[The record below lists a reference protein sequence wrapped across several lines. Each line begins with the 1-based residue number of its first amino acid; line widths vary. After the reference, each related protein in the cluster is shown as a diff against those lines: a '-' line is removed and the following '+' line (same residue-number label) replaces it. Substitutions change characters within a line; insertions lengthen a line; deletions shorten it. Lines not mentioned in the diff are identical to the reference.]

1 MVSRRYLIENSVTII
16 VPAWN
21 ESKVISKTCEF
32 LRKLKLPFQ
41 YSELIF
47 IAGGNDNTFELCKE
61 AKLENFKKVI
71 VLRQFPKDYKSG
83 ALIKGINKSKG
94 DFITIIDADTFVS
107 SNLIMQ
113 IVNSLKKFDVV
124 NCNYL
129 PLIRKGFW
137 HDYYIMRKLIWSKNP
152 QDLPSLFGASTISLK
167 RKIVDRI
174 GTENFFTKKSTAG
187 IDYYMGL
194 VLKKNKINIGYVED
208 VKVITPRPASLFEF
222 IKDQSRWST
231 AFFKLHQ
238 NEKKLIFVTL
248 VLSLLSFIFPLF
260 IFLLNFNKIRKTKTG
275 MKKKIEFFFILF
287 FVEYLLS
294 IMRVRAIIRTLVKR
308 LKFLGHFTGIRYK
321 IR

>member
-1 MVSRRYLIENSVTII
+1 M
-16 VPAWN
+16 
-21 ESKVISKTCEF
+21 
-32 LRKLKLPFQ
+32 RKLKLPFQ

-47 IAGGNDNTFELCKE
+47 IAGGDDNTFELCQETKFD
-61 AKLENFKKVI
+61 NFNKVI

-107 SNLIMQ
+107 PNLIMQ
-113 IVNSLKKFDVV
+113 IGKSLKKFDVV
-124 NCNYL
+124 NCNYF

-137 HDYYIMRKLIWSKNP
+137 YNYYIMRKLIWSKNP
-152 QDLPSLFGASTISLK
+152 EDLPSLFGASTISLK

-174 GTENFFTKKSTAG
+174 GTENFFTEKSTAG

-194 VLKKNKINIGYVED
+194 VLKKNNINIGYVED
-208 VKVITPRPASLFEF
+208 VKVITPRPACLFEF

-238 NEKKLIFVTL
+238 HEEKLIFITL
-248 VLSLLSFIFPLF
+248 FLSILSFIFPIF

-275 MKKKIEFFFILF
+275 MKKKTKYFFILF
-287 FVEYLLS
+287 FVEYILS
-294 IMRVRAIIRTLVKR
+294 MMRVRVIIRTLVRR
-308 LKFLGHFTGIRYK
+308 LKFIGHFKGIRYK
-321 IR
+321 IQKNF